1 MRCRVSE
8 RVGLFHDKRYRRLE
22 NVGWVV
28 GSRVGG
34 NVLGQ
39 QKPWIVL

>member
-8 RVGLFHDKRYRRLE
+8 SIGFFHDKRNRRLE

-28 GSRVGG
+28 GPRVGG
-34 NVLGQ
+34 KVLGQ